1 MNENYFR
8 ELFQKLVESGQ
19 LSSKTAEELLQKNS
33 KNPIR
38 TKPKTKKLS
47 KNKRKDSLNEVL

>member
-19 LSSKTAEELLQKNS
+19 LSSKTAEELLQKIL
-33 KNPIR
+33 KILYGQDQ
-38 TKPKTKKLS
+38 KPK
-47 KNKRKDSLNEVL
+47 N